1 MHLNY
6 GVGGNTMR
14 ELTAEQAID
23 ELAEGVAIQA
33 ELVGHRMAL
42 EWGQKLFTQ
51 LVSTWMALDVYEGLA
66 YEDKVAVQMRV
77 LDEATTNLWHLHKRL
92 VQASRM
98 LKVHQ
103 KQLGRIKNPSIL

>member
-1 MHLNY
+1 
-6 GVGGNTMR
+6 
-14 ELTAEQAID
+14 
-23 ELAEGVAIQA
+23 
-33 ELVGHRMAL
+33 
-42 EWGQKLFTQ
+42 
-51 LVSTWMALDVYEGLA
+51 
-66 YEDKVAVQMRV
+66 VAVQMRV